1 MEDKYNEI
9 LKSAKDLL
17 SNMDT
22 DEFIDKF
29 LKIQDSNKE
38 KDMFVIDIA
47 KDFSQ
52 LPQGRYHN
60 DSPDNAEAL
69 FILIQDVLD
78 YEDSVE
84 LRFNDMQIAAVGS
97 RFLDQL
103 ARMVVTWNYQD
114 IVMVTSD
121 NDWVVSRYEKYLSHW
136 EQQGGINYDTK

>member
-22 DEFIDKF
+22 DEFLDKF

-38 KDMFVIDIA
+38 KDMFIIDIA

-97 RFLDQL
+97 SFLDQL
-103 ARMVVTWNYQD
+103 ARMVVTWSYQD
-114 IVMVTSD
+114 IVLVTSD

-136 EQQGGINYDTK
+136 EQQGDSK

>member
-1 MEDKYNEI
+1 MKDKYNKI
-9 LKSAKDLL
+9 LKSAKETLA
-17 SNMDT
+17 NMDT
-22 DEFIDKF
+22 DEFLDKF
-29 LKIQDSNKE
+29 LKIQNDNKG

-52 LPQGRYHN
+52 LPRGRHHR

-78 YEDSVE
+78 YEDKVE

-97 RFLDQL
+97 SFLDQL

-114 IVMVTSD
+114 IVLMTSD
-121 NDWVVSRYEKYLSHW
+121 NEWVISRYEKYLSHW
-136 EQQGGINYDTK
+136 GQQGERK

>member
-22 DEFIDKF
+22 DEFLDKF
-29 LKIQDSNKE
+29 LKIQESNKE

-52 LPQGRYHN
+52 LPQGRYHS

-84 LRFNDMQIAAVGS
+84 IRFNNMQIAAVGS
-97 RFLDQL
+97 SFLDQL
-103 ARMVVTWNYQD
+103 ARMVVTWDYQG
-114 IVMVTSD
+114 VVLVTSD

-136 EQQGGINYDTK
+136 EQQGNSK

>member
-1 MEDKYNEI
+1 MKDKYNEI

-22 DEFIDKF
+22 DEFLDKF
-29 LKIQDSNKE
+29 LMIQEGNKG
-38 KDMFVIDIA
+38 KDVFVIDIA
-47 KDFSQ
+47 KDFSRI
-52 LPQGRYHN
+52 PHGRYHG
-60 DSPDNAEAL
+60 DSSDNAEAL

-84 LRFNDMQIAAVGS
+84 LRFNEMQIAAVGS
-97 RFLDQL
+97 SFLDQL

-114 IVMVTSD
+114 IVLLTSD

-136 EQQGGINYDTK
+136 EQQGDSK

>member
-1 MEDKYNEI
+1 MKDKYNEI
-9 LKSAKDLL
+9 LTSAKELL

-22 DEFIDKF
+22 DEFLDKF

-38 KDMFVIDIA
+38 KDVFVIDIA

-84 LRFNDMQIAAVGS
+84 LRFNDMQIAAVS
-97 RFLDQL
+97 SSFLDQL
-103 ARMVVTWNYQD
+103 ARMVVTWSYQD

-136 EQQGGINYDTK
+136 EV

>member
-1 MEDKYNEI
+1 MKDKYNEI
-9 LKSAKDLL
+9 LKSAKETLA
-17 SNMDT
+17 NMDT
-22 DEFIDKF
+22 DEFLGKF
-29 LKIQDSNKE
+29 LKIQDGNRE

-52 LPQGRYHN
+52 LPHGRYHS

-97 RFLDQL
+97 SFLDQL
-103 ARMVVTWNYQD
+103 ARMVVTWSYQG
-114 IVMVTSD
+114 VVLVTSD
-121 NDWVVSRYEKYLSHW
+121 NDWVISRYEKYLSHW
-136 EQQGGINYDTK
+136 ECFGK

>member
-22 DEFIDKF
+22 DEFLDKF

-38 KDMFVIDIA
+38 KDVFVIDIA

-78 YEDSVE
+78 YEDIVE

-97 RFLDQL
+97 SFLDQL
-103 ARMVVTWNYQD
+103 ARMAVTWSYQD
-114 IVMVTSD
+114 IVLVTSD

-136 EQQGGINYDTK
+136 EQQGDGK

>member
-1 MEDKYNEI
+1 MKDKYNEI
-9 LKSAKDLL
+9 LKSAKEALV
-17 SNMDT
+17 NMDT
-22 DEFIDKF
+22 DEFLDKF
-29 LKIQDSNKE
+29 LKVQNDNKE

-52 LPQGRYHN
+52 LPQGRYHS

-97 RFLDQL
+97 SFLDKL
-103 ARMVVTWNYQD
+103 ARMVVTWDYQD
-114 IVMVTSD
+114 IVLLTSD

-136 EQQGGINYDTK
+136 EQQGESK

>member
-1 MEDKYNEI
+1 MKDKYNEI
-9 LKSAKDLL
+9 LKSAKELL
-17 SNMDT
+17 YNMDT
-22 DEFIDKF
+22 DEFLDKF
-29 LKIQDSNKE
+29 LKIQESNKE

-52 LPQGRYHN
+52 LPQGRYHSDN
-60 DSPDNAEAL
+60 PDNAEAL

-84 LRFNDMQIAAVGS
+84 LRFNDTQIAAVGS
-97 RFLDQL
+97 SFLDQL
-103 ARMVVTWNYQD
+103 ARMVVTWSYQD

-136 EQQGGINYDTK
+136 EQQGDSK

>member
-1 MEDKYNEI
+1 MKDKYNEI

-22 DEFIDKF
+22 DEFLDKF
-29 LKIQDSNKE
+29 LNIQNGNKG

-47 KDFSQ
+47 KDFSNQ
-52 LPQGRYHN
+52 PQGRYHS

-84 LRFNDMQIAAVGS
+84 LRFNDMQISAVGS
-97 RFLDQL
+97 SFLDQL
-103 ARMVVTWNYQD
+103 TRMVVTWNYQD
-114 IVMVTSD
+114 IVLVTSD
-121 NDWVVSRYEKYLSHW
+121 NDWVVSRYEGYLSHW
-136 EQQGGINYDTK
+136 ESLKTS

>member
-22 DEFIDKF
+22 DEFLDKF
-29 LKIQDSNKE
+29 LNIQDGSKE
-38 KDMFVIDIA
+38 KDVFIIDIA

-52 LPQGRYHN
+52 LPHGRYHSDN
-60 DSPDNAEAL
+60 PDNAEAL

-78 YEDSVE
+78 YEGSVE
-84 LRFNDMQIAAVGS
+84 LRFSDMQIAAVGS
-97 RFLDQL
+97 SFLDHL

-121 NDWVVSRYEKYLSHW
+121 NDWVVSRYEGYLSHW
-136 EQQGGINYDTK
+136 EQIGK

>member
-1 MEDKYNEI
+1 MKDKHNEV

-22 DEFIDKF
+22 DEFLDKF
-29 LKIQDSNKE
+29 LKIQDGNTE
-38 KDMFVIDIA
+38 QDMSIIDIA

-52 LPQGRYHN
+52 LPHGRYHS

-69 FILIQDVLD
+69 FIIIQDVLD

-84 LRFNDMQIAAVGS
+84 LRFNNMQIAAVGS
-97 RFLDQL
+97 SFLDQL
-103 ARMVVTWNYQD
+103 ARMVVTWSYQD

-121 NDWVVSRYEKYLSHW
+121 NDWVVSRYEKYLIHW
-136 EQQGGINYDTK
+136 ES

>member
-1 MEDKYNEI
+1 MKDKYNEI

-22 DEFIDKF
+22 DEFLDKF
-29 LKIQDSNKE
+29 LNIQDSNKE

-97 RFLDQL
+97 SFLDQL

-121 NDWVVSRYEKYLSHW
+121 NDWVVSRYEGYLSHW
-136 EQQGGINYDTK
+136 EQQGDSK

>member
-1 MEDKYNEI
+1 MKDKYNEI

-22 DEFIDKF
+22 DEFLDKF
-29 LKIQDSNKE
+29 LNIQESNKE

-52 LPQGRYHN
+52 LPHGRYHS

-97 RFLDQL
+97 SFLDHL
-103 ARMVVTWNYQD
+103 ARMVVTWNYQG
-114 IVMVTSD
+114 VVLVTSD
-121 NDWVVSRYEKYLSHW
+121 NDWVISRYEKYLSHW
-136 EQQGGINYDTK
+136 ECFEK

>member
-22 DEFIDKF
+22 DEFLDKF
-29 LKIQDSNKE
+29 LNIQNGNKG

-52 LPQGRYHN
+52 LPQGRYHS

-69 FILIQDVLD
+69 FIIIQDVLD

-97 RFLDQL
+97 SFLDQL

-121 NDWVVSRYEKYLSHW
+121 NDWVVSRYKKYLSLW
-136 EQQGGINYDTK
+136 GS